1 MSERR
6 RSGLSGV
13 SGMFGLLGRRSSEPG
28 ERKQSGADR
37 RSSIS
42 ERRPFVDAMD
52 RMERAP
58 RDVARLMAD
67 VPIFAGL
74 ESRECEALAEI
85 THIARC
91 HGGTQIWAAGDHA
104 MHVVFVLQGRL
115 EMRQRI
121 GPGVEHIVRVFG
133 QHDIAGLEAAL
144 GSETYHL
151 TAFASERSAVL
162 RIPVAELR
170 QVLAVGKPAAV
181 KLYSGLALQLGQQ
194 LRDATLEVVQLLER
208 ASVMPQSGSVA
219 GDDALAA
226 LLKR

>member
-1 MSERR
+1 
-6 RSGLSGV
+6 
-13 SGMFGLLGRRSSEPG
+13 MFGLLGRRSSEPP
-28 ERKQSGADR
+28 ERSRSSTDDR
-37 RSSIS
+37 RSSAG
-42 ERRPFVDAMD
+42 EHRPFVDAMD
-52 RMERAP
+52 RLERGP

-67 VPIFAGL
+67 VPIFSDL
-74 ESRECEALAEI
+74 EPRECEALAEI

-91 HGGTQIWAAGDHA
+91 HGGTQLWAAGDHA

-121 GPGVEHIVRVFG
+121 GPGVEHVVRVFG
-133 QHDIAGLEAAL
+133 EHDIAGLEAAL

-162 RIPVAELR
+162 RIPVMELR

-181 KLYSGLALQLGQQ
+181 KLYSGLAQQLGQQ
-194 LRDATLEVVQLLER
+194 LRDATLEVVHLLER
-208 ASVMPQSGSVA
+208 ASVMPQSSSVA
-219 GDDALAA
+219 GDDVLSF